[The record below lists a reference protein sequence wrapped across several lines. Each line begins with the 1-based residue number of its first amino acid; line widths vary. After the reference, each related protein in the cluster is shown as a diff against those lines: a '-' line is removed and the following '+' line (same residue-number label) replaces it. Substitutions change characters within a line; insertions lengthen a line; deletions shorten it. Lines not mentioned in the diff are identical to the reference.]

1 MDDFRPISLLSNL
14 GKILEHVLK
23 QKLES
28 EFIINPLSYFQFGF
42 RKSHSTVHALLKF
55 HNDVMCHLRNRNCTV
70 AISLDI
76 QKAFDTAFHKGILF
90 KLVELGIDPFLI
102 KLFQSYFLDR
112 KFCIQINNSF
122 SDSGAVKIGVPQ
134 GSILPP
140 LLFNLFIYDFP
151 HETNYSKAILYAD
164 DCLIYSHDISPANAL
179 IKASNHQQFLCGLG
193 HHKCFQIWGNLHK
206 KRFGKM
212 S

>member
-1 MDDFRPISLLSNL
+1 M
-14 GKILEHVLK
+14 
-23 QKLES
+23 KL
-28 EFIINPLSYFQFGF
+28 
-42 RKSHSTVHALLKF
+42 
-55 HNDVMCHLRNRNCTV
+55 HNDVTCHLRNRNCTV

-76 QKAFDTAFHKGILF
+76 QKAFDTVFHKGILF

-122 SDSGAVKIGVPQ
+122 SDSGAVKSGVPQ
-134 GSILPP
+134 GSILAP
-140 LLFNLFIYDFP
+140 LLFNLFLYDFP

-179 IKASNHQQFLCGLG
+179 IKASNHLRIINNYYKVWGININASKSEAICIRNASGKCPRFVVPESKQLQLFLENIEIPFKGNIKYLG
-193 HHKCFQIWGNLHK
+193 VT
-206 KRFGKM
+206 
-212 S
+212 